1 MLPQINNKSLLECTE
16 IDFTEILNNPDYREN
31 QYLDYKRTFSFLEV
45 DKSKA
50 AEKISEFRTDIC
62 AFATD

>member
-16 IDFTEILNNPDYREN
+16 EDFAEIINNLDYREN
-31 QYLDYKRTFSFLEV
+31 QYLDYKRTFSFLEA

-50 AEKISEFRTDIC
+50 AEKIAEFRNDVC
-62 AFATD
+62 AFAT